1 MKDKYINNSKE
12 NKNYTIR
19 NKYVR
24 LIFILMH
31 LTFFFVM
38 MIYYEKNKIIF
49 FTATSFWLSMTLPAL
64 SKVTIFKL
72 FKINDKKSGKVLLAM
87 LYLLATILQLHL
99 SFEFNEHDK
108 YILAVVISMLYGP
121 IIAYN
126 LSPILDIFDDELKDL
141 K

>member
-19 NKYVR
+19 NKCVR

-31 LTFFFVM
+31 LTFFVVM
-38 MIYYEKNKIIF
+38 MIYYEKNKLIF

>member
-1 MKDKYINNSKE
+1 MQDKYINNEKE
-12 NKNYTIR
+12 NKHYTIK

-31 LTFFFVM
+31 LTFFVVM
-38 MIYYEKNKIIF
+38 MIYYEKNKLIF

>member
-1 MKDKYINNSKE
+1 MREKYINHSKE
-12 NKNYTIR
+12 NKSYSIK

-24 LIFILMH
+24 LSIILV
-31 LTFFFVM
+31 LLSFFLIM
-38 MIYYEKNKIIF
+38 MFYYEKNKLIF
-49 FTATSFWLSMTLPAL
+49 FTAMSFLLSMTLPAL
-64 SKVTIFKL
+64 SKVTVFKL

-87 LYLLATILQLHL
+87 LYMFAAILQLHL
-99 SFEFNEHDK
+99 SFKFDEHDK

>member
-1 MKDKYINNSKE
+1 MREKYINHSKK
-12 NKNYTIR
+12 NKSYSIK

-24 LIFILMH
+24 LSIILV
-31 LTFFFVM
+31 LLSFFLIM
-38 MIYYEKNKIIF
+38 MFYYEKNKLIF
-49 FTATSFWLSMTLPAL
+49 FTAMSFWLSMSLPAL
-64 SKVTIFKL
+64 SKVTVFKL
-72 FKINDKKSGKVLLAM
+72 FKINDKKSGKILLAM
-87 LYLLATILQLHL
+87 LYMLAAMLQLHL
-99 SFEFNEHDK
+99 SFKFDEHDK

>member
-31 LTFFFVM
+31 LTFFVVM
-38 MIYYEKNKIIF
+38 MIYYEKNKLIF

-121 IIAYN
+121 IIA
-126 LSPILDIFDDELKDL
+126 
-141 K
+141 

>member
-31 LTFFFVM
+31 LTFFVVM
-38 MIYYEKNKIIF
+38 MIYYEKNKLIF

-72 FKINDKKSGKVLLAM
+72 FIINDTKSGKVLLAM

>member
-1 MKDKYINNSKE
+1 MKWKYINHLKV
-12 NKNYTIR
+12 NKSYSIK

-24 LIFILMH
+24 LSFILMY
-31 LTFFFVM
+31 LTFFVVM
-38 MIYYEKNKIIF
+38 MLYYEKNKLIF

-87 LYLLATILQLHL
+87 LYLLAAMLQLHL

>member
-1 MKDKYINNSKE
+1 MKWKYTNHLKA
-12 NKNYTIR
+12 NKSYSIK

-24 LIFILMH
+24 LSFMLMY
-31 LTFFFVM
+31 LTFFVIM
-38 MIYYEKNKIIF
+38 MLYYEKNKLIF
-49 FTATSFWLSMTLPAL
+49 FTATSCWLSMTLPTL

-87 LYLLATILQLHL
+87 LYLLAAILQLHL

-108 YILAVVISMLYGP
+108 YILAVIISMLYGP

-126 LSPILDIFDDELKDL
+126 LSPILDISDDELKDL

>member
-31 LTFFFVM
+31 LTFFVVM
-38 MIYYEKNKIIF
+38 MIYYEKNKLIF

-108 YILAVVISMLYGP
+108 YILAVVISMIYGP

>member
-1 MKDKYINNSKE
+1 MTDKHINNAKE
-12 NKNYTIR
+12 NKHYTIK

-31 LTFFFVM
+31 LTFFVVM
-38 MIYYEKNKIIF
+38 MIYYEKNKLIF

-72 FKINDKKSGKVLLAM
+72 LKINDKKSGKVLLAM

>member
-1 MKDKYINNSKE
+1 MKDKYINNSKK

-31 LTFFFVM
+31 LTFFVVM
-38 MIYYEKNKIIF
+38 MIYYEKNKLIF

>member
-31 LTFFFVM
+31 LTFFVVM
-38 MIYYEKNKIIF
+38 MIYYEKNKLIF

-64 SKVTIFKL
+64 SKVTRLKL

>member
-12 NKNYTIR
+12 NKNHTIR

-31 LTFFFVM
+31 LTFFVVM
-38 MIYYEKNKIIF
+38 MIYYEKNKLIF

>member
-31 LTFFFVM
+31 LTFFVVM
-38 MIYYEKNKIIF
+38 MIYYEKNKLIF
-49 FTATSFWLSMTLPAL
+49 CTA
-64 SKVTIFKL
+64 
-72 FKINDKKSGKVLLAM
+72 
-87 LYLLATILQLHL
+87 
-99 SFEFNEHDK
+99 
-108 YILAVVISMLYGP
+108 ISMLYGP

>member
-1 MKDKYINNSKE
+1 MREKYINHSKE
-12 NKNYTIR
+12 NKSYSIQ

-24 LIFILMH
+24 LSIILVF
-31 LTFFFVM
+31 LSFFLIM
-38 MIYYEKNKIIF
+38 MFYYEKNKLIF
-49 FTATSFWLSMTLPAL
+49 FTAISFLLSMTLPAL
-64 SKVTIFKL
+64 SKVTVFKL

-87 LYLLATILQLHL
+87 LYMFAAMLQLHL
-99 SFEFNEHDK
+99 SFKFDEHDK

>member
-1 MKDKYINNSKE
+1 MREKYINHSKE
-12 NKNYTIR
+12 NKSYSIK

-24 LIFILMH
+24 LSIILVF
-31 LTFFFVM
+31 LSFFLIM
-38 MIYYEKNKIIF
+38 MFYYEKNKLIF
-49 FTATSFWLSMTLPAL
+49 FTAISFLLSMTLPAL
-64 SKVTIFKL
+64 SKVTVFKL

-87 LYLLATILQLHL
+87 LYIFAAMLQLHL
-99 SFEFNEHDK
+99 SFKFDEHDK

>member
-31 LTFFFVM
+31 LTFFVVM
-38 MIYYEKNKIIF
+38 MIYYEKNKLIF

-72 FKINDKKSGKVLLAM
+72 FKINDKISGKVLLAM

>member
-19 NKYVR
+19 NKYAR

-31 LTFFFVM
+31 LTFFVVM
-38 MIYYEKNKIIF
+38 MIYYEKNKLIF

>member
-31 LTFFFVM
+31 LTFFVVM
-38 MIYYEKNKIIF
+38 MIYYEKNKLIF

>member
-1 MKDKYINNSKE
+1 MKKKYIKHSKE
-12 NKNYTIR
+12 NKSYSIK

-24 LIFILMH
+24 LSIILV
-31 LTFFFVM
+31 LLSFFLIM
-38 MIYYEKNKIIF
+38 MFYYEKNKLIF
-49 FTATSFWLSMTLPAL
+49 FTAMSFLLSMTLPAL
-64 SKVTIFKL
+64 SKVTVFKL

-87 LYLLATILQLHL
+87 LYMFAAMLQLHL
-99 SFEFNEHDK
+99 SFKFDEHDK

>member
-31 LTFFFVM
+31 LTFFVVM
-38 MIYYEKNKIIF
+38 MIYYEKNKLIF

-72 FKINDKKSGKVLLAM
+72 FKINDKKSGKALLAM
-87 LYLLATILQLHL
+87 LYLLAAMLQLHL

>member
-1 MKDKYINNSKE
+1 MKDKHINNSKE

-31 LTFFFVM
+31 LTFFVVM
-38 MIYYEKNKIIF
+38 MIYYEKNKLIF

>member
-1 MKDKYINNSKE
+1 MREKYINHSKE
-12 NKNYTIR
+12 NKSYSIK

-24 LIFILMH
+24 LSIILV
-31 LTFFFVM
+31 LLSFFLIM
-38 MIYYEKNKIIF
+38 MFYYEKNKLIF
-49 FTATSFWLSMTLPAL
+49 FTAISFLLSMTLPAL
-64 SKVTIFKL
+64 SKVTVFKL

-87 LYLLATILQLHL
+87 LYMFAAMLQLHL
-99 SFEFNEHDK
+99 SFKFDEHDK

>member
-1 MKDKYINNSKE
+1 MREKYINHSKE
-12 NKNYTIR
+12 NKSYSIK

-24 LIFILMH
+24 LSIILVF
-31 LTFFFVM
+31 LSFFLIM
-38 MIYYEKNKIIF
+38 MFYYEKNKLIF
-49 FTATSFWLSMTLPAL
+49 FTAISFLLSMTLPAL
-64 SKVTIFKL
+64 SKVTVFKL

-87 LYLLATILQLHL
+87 LYMFAAMFQLHL
-99 SFEFNEHDK
+99 SFKFDEHDK

>member
-1 MKDKYINNSKE
+1 MREKYINHSKE
-12 NKNYTIR
+12 NKSYSIK

-24 LIFILMH
+24 LSIILVF
-31 LTFFFVM
+31 LSFFLIM
-38 MIYYEKNKIIF
+38 MFYYEKNKLIF
-49 FTATSFWLSMTLPAL
+49 FTAISFLLSMTLPAL
-64 SKVTIFKL
+64 SKVAVFKL

-87 LYLLATILQLHL
+87 LYIFAAMLQLHL
-99 SFEFNEHDK
+99 SFKFDEHDK

>member
-31 LTFFFVM
+31 LTFFVVM
-38 MIYYEKNKIIF
+38 MIYYEKNKLIF

-99 SFEFNEHDK
+99 SFKFNEHDK

>member
-1 MKDKYINNSKE
+1 MKDKYINISKE

-31 LTFFFVM
+31 LTFFVVM
-38 MIYYEKNKIIF
+38 MIYYEKNKLIF

>member
-12 NKNYTIR
+12 NKNFTIR

-31 LTFFFVM
+31 LTFFVVM
-38 MIYYEKNKIIF
+38 MIYYEKNKLIF

>member
-31 LTFFFVM
+31 LTFFVVM
-38 MIYYEKNKIIF
+38 MIYYEKNKLIF

-99 SFEFNEHDK
+99 SFELNEHDK

>member
-31 LTFFFVM
+31 LTFFVVM
-38 MIYYEKNKIIF
+38 MIYYEKNKLIF

-72 FKINDKKSGKVLLAM
+72 FKVNDKKSGKVLLAM

>member
-31 LTFFFVM
+31 LTFFVVM
-38 MIYYEKNKIIF
+38 MIYYEKNKLIF
-49 FTATSFWLSMTLPAL
+49 FTSTSFWLSMTLPAL

>member
-1 MKDKYINNSKE
+1 
-12 NKNYTIR
+12 
-19 NKYVR
+19 
-24 LIFILMH
+24 
-31 LTFFFVM
+31 
-38 MIYYEKNKIIF
+38 
-49 FTATSFWLSMTLPAL
+49 MTLPAL

-87 LYLLATILQLHL
+87 LYLLAAILQLNL

-108 YILAVVISMLYGP
+108 YILAVIISMLYGP

-126 LSPILDIFDDELKDL
+126 LSPILDISDNELKDL